1 MGICKNRYILLEINI
16 TNRPLY
22 DYAIIGNGYYI
33 FMPTREMIKVLS
45 DNSREIEKYYTI
57 TNHRDT
63 RGFDYIRVYMPSKFT
78 NALNALYSSKK
89 SLTILLDT
97 WEYPILNCD
106 FQGVWGKEDLN
117 EEETGNTIDTITSI
131 NLGLVDDVEVLEKM
145 IKYPEKSWLG
155 EYIGKLTEIL

>member
-1 MGICKNRYILLEINI
+1 MGICENRYLLLEINI
-16 TNRPLY
+16 INRPLY
-22 DYAIIGNGYYI
+22 DYAIIGKGYSI
-33 FMPTREMIKVLS
+33 FMPTREIIKVLS
-45 DNSREIEKYYTI
+45 DNSKVIEKYYTI
-57 TNHRDT
+57 TNHRST
-63 RGFDYIRVYMPSKFT
+63 REFDYLKVYMPSKFI
-78 NALNALYSSKK
+78 NALYSSKK

-117 EEETGNTIDTITSI
+117 EEETDNTIDTITSI
-131 NLGLVDDVEVLEKM
+131 NLGLVDKVEVLEKM